1 MAAQSLPGALP
12 SPVPGALPSPPQ
24 DHWPISGSAEGAA
37 FPVMVKALAT
47 LLMAALTIWG
57 VRVAGQVIAT
67 AWSPAAAAFLVTTL
81 VVIVACYYWILCSRT
96 TITATHI
103 EQTWLWPKRVAL
115 ADITQAKF
123 IYLPYLAWLIAP
135 RLVVR
140 VQGRGMFVFHAADQR
155 VLQAFARLSLGPV
168 IATLMQPSAP

>member
-1 MAAQSLPGALP
+1 MPSQTVPHPLP
-12 SPVPGALPSPPQ
+12 
-24 DHWPISGSAEGAA
+24 DHWPISGSAEGPA

-57 VRVAGQVIAT
+57 VRVAGQVMAT
-67 AWSPAAAAFLVTTL
+67 SWSLSAAAFLVITL
-81 VVIVACYYWILCSRT
+81 IVIVACYYWILCSRT
-96 TITATHI
+96 TITSTRI
-103 EQTWLWPKRVAL
+103 EQTWLWPKKVAL

-140 VQGRGMFVFHAADQR
+140 AQGRGLFVFHAADQR

-168 IATLMQPSAP
+168 IATLLDPAPS